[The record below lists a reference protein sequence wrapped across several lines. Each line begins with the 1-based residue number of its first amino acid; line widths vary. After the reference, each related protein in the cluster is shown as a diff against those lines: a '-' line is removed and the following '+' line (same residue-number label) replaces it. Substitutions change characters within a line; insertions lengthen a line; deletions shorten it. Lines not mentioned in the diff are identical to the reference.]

1 VLYFLN
7 MESDKYA
14 RPQYEGL
21 SAYATDSVLEVFKRD
36 IDWTLVE
43 RNLKLTTD
51 ERAQQLVKAT
61 KFISKFR
68 PMVNKKT

>member
-1 VLYFLN
+1 
-7 MESDKYA
+7 MDSIKPA

-21 SAYATDSVLEVFKRD
+21 SAYAKDPVIEAFKRE

-51 ERAQQLVKAT
+51 QRAEQLAKAMR
-61 KFISKFR
+61 FIDRFR
-68 PMVNKKT
+68 PLVAKASGGNS